1 MGKWMKSN
9 HDELYLQL
17 LKVTKHLGIPSRRKD
32 MGFGSGTPE
41 GIWYESGFL
50 NTYEDYVKAYE
61 ALLDTEMRDPEVKVK
76 FLTAEKAVRDAFY
89 MLYTNMLDTNDL
101 VTDEDLVAMTLP
113 ERRRRKSN
121 PAVKS

>member
-1 MGKWMKSN
+1 MSKWMKMN
-9 HDELYLQL
+9 HDELYSQL
-17 LKVTKHLGIPSRRKD
+17 LQVTEHLSVPSRRKG

-41 GIWYESGFL
+41 GIWYEASFL
-50 NTYEDYVKAYE
+50 KIYEDYVRAHE
-61 ALLDTEMRDPEVKVK
+61 AWLATDMKNREATVE
-76 FLTAEKAVRDAFY
+76 FLTAEKAVRDAFH